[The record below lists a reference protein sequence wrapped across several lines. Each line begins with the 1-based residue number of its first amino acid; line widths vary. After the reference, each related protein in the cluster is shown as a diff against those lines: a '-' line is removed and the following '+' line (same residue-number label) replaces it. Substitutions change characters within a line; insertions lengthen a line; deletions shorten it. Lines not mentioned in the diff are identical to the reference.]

1 MLRRLGGLGAAGGGA
16 DLRTGPGGNARFS
29 VRDPDS
35 FAGGGKRTGPGSKFA
50 KETLHD
56 YARNNPSSVGLG
68 RPLGCYGRGRL
79 AAAARADAGPGIG
92 AGGAAGTKR
101 SSTASTSRSSIAA
114 RGSRATE
121 GPRGH
126 GAGSRPG
133 PERRARRPR

>member
-1 MLRRLGGLGAAGGGA
+1 GGGTMLGRLGGLGAAGSWA

-35 FAGGGKRTGPGSKFA
+35 FAGGGKRAGSGSEFA

-68 RPLGCYGRGRL
+68 RPLGRKRRGRL

-92 AGGAAGTKR
+92 AGHTAGTKR
-101 SSTASTSRSSIAA
+101 
-114 RGSRATE
+114 
-121 GPRGH
+121 
-126 GAGSRPG
+126 
-133 PERRARRPR
+133 